1 MPQENR
7 PSGTASDAFQRTP
20 AADTGRLTAA
30 RRQGRALREQR
41 NEGQDLRE
49 RAGNL
54 GGIEVNLQLHVHGE
68 IPGYKLVWEN
78 DDNGAIE
85 TRLYQ
90 GFDFVTQDELYAK
103 QAKIVPDEEISSA
116 ISRFVKGTRSDG
128 QALRAYLLKIPD
140 DVWAGLE
147 QQRYDLADERDRDIR
162 QQAEHPDTQA
172 GMRSLKH
179 HRTELNTKFRKE
191 YQLGEAAIRR
201 GQEE

>member
-1 MPQENR
+1 MSEQAKKP
-7 PSGTASDAFQRTP
+7 GTAAEAFNRTP
-20 AADTGRLTAA
+20 DGDTSRLLAA

-41 NEGQDLRE
+41 KEGTAPRE
-49 RAGNL
+49 RENSF
-54 GGIEVNLQLHVHGE
+54 GGLSLQLHVHGQ
-68 IPGYKLVWEN
+68 IPGYNLVWEN

-85 TRLYQ
+85 TRLMQ

-140 DVWAGLE
+140 DQWAE
-147 QQRYDLADERDRDIR
+147 IEKIRHEAADNWDRAIR
-162 QQAEHPDTQA
+162 QQAAEPDREA

-179 HRTELNTKFRKE
+179 LRSEVDTQYRKE
-191 YQLGEAAIRR
+191 YELGEKAKRASVS
-201 GQEE
+201 E